1 MSSEPA
7 SATLTAIPEN
17 IRSLAAGGISCMIV
31 SWGLNPMDLV
41 KVRMVTTAMGPN
53 VARPTFVGTAR
64 AIIASEGVST
74 LWTRGVAAS
83 MMREASYSSIRM
95 GLYDPVKHL
104 VCPDGKMGLGTKI
117 LAGAITGA
125 IGSSIANPTDLI
137 KIRFQAAPPGKPP
150 YRNAFSAFAEIAAK
164 DGVASLWRGCTP
176 TVARAM
182 VLTASQM
189 SSYDETKVI
198 MIRYGFMEEGP
209 RLHLLAS
216 VVAGLVTTTT
226 VNPVDVVKTRWMA
239 SGGSALYAN
248 PIDCLIQTVK
258 LTGVTGLW
266 RGWLPNYLRLG
277 PHFIVSLP
285 LFEFLRRQ
293 FGLKSI

>member
-1 MSSEPA
+1 
-7 SATLTAIPEN
+7 
-17 IRSLAAGGISCMIV
+17 
-31 SWGLNPMDLV
+31 MDLV
-41 KVRMVTTAMGPN
+41 KVRMVTTPMAPGAP
-53 VARPTFVGTAR
+53 RPTFLGTAR
-64 AIIASEGVST
+64 AIVAAEGVAT

-137 KIRFQAAPPGKPP
+137 KIRFQAAAPGNPP
-150 YRNAFSAFAEIAAK
+150 YKNSFSAFAEIAAK

-189 SSYDETKVI
+189 SSYDETKVV
-198 MIRYGFMEEGP
+198 MIRYGLMEEGP

-239 SGGSALYAN
+239 SGGAALYKN
-248 PIDCLIQTVK
+248 PIDCLVQTVK

-285 LFEFLRRQ
+285 LFELLRAQ